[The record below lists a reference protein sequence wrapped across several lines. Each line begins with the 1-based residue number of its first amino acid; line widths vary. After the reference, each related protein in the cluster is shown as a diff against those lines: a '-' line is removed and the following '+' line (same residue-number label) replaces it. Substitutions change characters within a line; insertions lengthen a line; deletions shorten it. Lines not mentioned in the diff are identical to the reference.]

1 MAVSFNS
8 LGELGRLG
16 NQMFQYAFLLNLNNL
31 ENTTIKIPNVKKKK
45 SSDYKL
51 PKVFNLNNEIEYSE
65 SSFERL
71 VFEKNVNTVTYD
83 KRIKNIQ
90 FEEKDIYGYFQSY
103 KYFDHIKEIVVKNF
117 QFKSE
122 IKKVVDKLLHDNHL
136 NVDNYFFIHVRGSDY
151 LKKSEFHFNLDQM
164 YYKKSL
170 KYFPSDMK
178 CIIFTDDVGYAKKF
192 KIFQQSRFQYFND
205 FKFEKSQS
213 IKDAYELYLMTL
225 CNGGIIANSSFSW
238 WGAYLQ
244 NSIDN
249 VIVAPNYKYWFGY
262 RYSFNA
268 EELIYPSW
276 LQIRPGWASV
286 LKNKFDWFFYKIKL
300 LKVKIKKVI

>member
-1 MAVSFNS
+1 M
-8 LGELGRLG
+8 
-16 NQMFQYAFLLNLNNL
+16 
-31 ENTTIKIPNVKKKK
+31 I
-45 SSDYKL
+45 
-51 PKVFNLNNEIEYSE
+51 
-65 SSFERL
+65 
-71 VFEKNVNTVTYD
+71 

-164 YYKKSL
+164 YYKKKSL

-205 FKFEKSQS
+205 FKFEKNQS

-276 LQIRPGWASV
+276 LQIRPGWASI

-300 LKVKIKKVI
+300 LKVKIKKAI

>member
-1 MAVSFNS
+1 
-8 LGELGRLG
+8 
-16 NQMFQYAFLLNLNNL
+16 
-31 ENTTIKIPNVKKKK
+31 
-45 SSDYKL
+45 
-51 PKVFNLNNEIEYSE
+51 
-65 SSFERL
+65 
-71 VFEKNVNTVTYD
+71 
-83 KRIKNIQ
+83 
-90 FEEKDIYGYFQSY
+90 
-103 KYFDHIKEIVVKNF
+103 
-117 QFKSE
+117 
-122 IKKVVDKLLHDNHL
+122 
-136 NVDNYFFIHVRGSDY
+136 
-151 LKKSEFHFNLDQM
+151 M

-205 FKFEKSQS
+205 FKFEKNQS

-262 RYSFNA
+262 R
-268 EELIYPSW
+268 
-276 LQIRPGWASV
+276 
-286 LKNKFDWFFYKIKL
+286 
-300 LKVKIKKVI
+300 